1 VRTELG
7 RRIRAAF
14 VPEPGWSFLAADYS
28 QIELRILAHV
38 SGEESLLEA
47 FRRGEDI
54 HARTA
59 SEVFGVAL
67 DAVTPE
73 QRDIAKTT
81 NFSVIYGVTAFG
93 LSRGLAISSKQAQEF
108 LDRFFARH
116 PKVRAYLTRTV
127 AEGRERGFVTTL
139 LGRRRYLPELTAR
152 NGALRSAGE
161 RMAINMP
168 IQGTAADGMK
178 IAMVRMDAAMRERG
192 LRSRMLLQVHDELVF
207 ETDEEELPDLAALA
221 TEVMEGALPL
231 DPPLEVALKVGTD
244 WETMDR
250 YLRADDGTW
259 RRVPKSAVEVAHEEA
274 EEAIAEPL
282 SA

>member
-1 VRTELG
+1 
-7 RRIRAAF
+7 
-14 VPEPGWSFLAADYS
+14 
-28 QIELRILAHV
+28 
-38 SGEESLLEA
+38 
-47 FRRGEDI
+47 
-54 HARTA
+54 
-59 SEVFGVAL
+59 
-67 DAVTPE
+67 
-73 QRDIAKTT
+73 
-81 NFSVIYGVTAFG
+81 
-93 LSRGLAISSKQAQEF
+93 
-108 LDRFFARH
+108 
-116 PKVRAYLTRTV
+116 
-127 AEGRERGFVTTL
+127 
-139 LGRRRYLPELTAR
+139 
-152 NGALRSAGE
+152 
-161 RMAINMP
+161 
-168 IQGTAADGMK
+168 MK